1 MDIEGTYTL
10 QASPEDVW
18 KCLMDQQVLRR
29 AIPGVEQLELIGENK
44 YDITLHIKQTPLI
57 GTYHGQATV
66 TEQHYPYYY
75 NIAIEGEG
83 GPGTIS
89 GEGVVHL
96 NCRDENTV
104 VAYKGTLNI
113 GKLGTLLPPPLVKG
127 TAKLLLQQFFTALA
141 EHLRTLPR
149 PVSTIEV
156 PEHNQESQE
165 SQERATLRQL
175 EEQIAILAANAEP
188 TKLLHTLVHELK
200 LGGGDPILEEQ
211 WVNRIRRI
219 GFVFGLLL
227 LVWIGTRL
235 PRRPGP

>member
-18 KCLMDQQVLRR
+18 QCLMDQQVLRR
-29 AIPGVEQLELIGENK
+29 AIPGVEKLELIGENK
-44 YDITLHIKQTPLI
+44 YNITLHIRQTPLI
-57 GTYHGQATV
+57 GTYHGHATV

-83 GPGTIS
+83 VPGTIS

-96 NCRDENTV
+96 NERDENTV

-149 PVSTIEV
+149 SASTLGVAENDQDRITPSE
-156 PEHNQESQE
+156 EHTAI
-165 SQERATLRQL
+165 RAS
-175 EEQIAILAANAEP
+175 EAEP
-188 TKLLHTLVHELK
+188 TTLLHTVVHQLK
-200 LGGGDPILEEQ
+200 LGGGDPTLEEH
-211 WVNRIRRI
+211 WVNRIRRV
-219 GFVFGLLL
+219 GMVFGLVV

-235 PRRPGP
+235 PRKPGL

>member
-18 KCLMDQQVLRR
+18 QCLMDQQVLRR
-29 AIPGVEQLELIGENK
+29 AIPGVEKLELIGENK
-44 YDITLHIKQTPLI
+44 YNITLHIRQTPLI
-57 GTYHGQATV
+57 GTYHGHATV

-83 GPGTIS
+83 VPGTIS

-96 NCRDENTV
+96 NERDENTV

-141 EHLRTLPR
+141 EHLRTLP
-149 PVSTIEV
+149 PSSSTVEV
-156 PEHNQESQE
+156 AEPDQD
-165 SQERATLRQL
+165 RATPRQS
-175 EEQIAILAANAEP
+175 EGHIAVLSPDAEP
-188 TKLLHTLVHELK
+188 TTLLHTLVHELK
-200 LGGGDPILEEQ
+200 LGGGDPTFEEQ
-211 WVNRIRRI
+211 WVNRIRRV
-219 GFVFGLLL
+219 GMVFGLVL

-235 PRRPGP
+235 PRKPGL

>member
-18 KCLMDQQVLRR
+18 QCLMDQQVLRR

-44 YDITLHIKQTPLI
+44 YNITLHIRQTPLI
-57 GTYHGQATV
+57 GTYHGHATV
-66 TEQHYPYYY
+66 TEQRYPYYY
-75 NIAIEGEG
+75 TIAIEGEG

-96 NCRDENTV
+96 NERDENTV

-141 EHLRTLPR
+141 EHLRTLVPLS
-149 PVSTIEV
+149 STIEV
-156 PEHNQESQE
+156 AEPDQD
-165 SQERATLRQL
+165 RATSRQF
-175 EEQIAILAANAEP
+175 EGHIAILSANAEP
-188 TKLLHTLVHELK
+188 TTILHNLVHELK
-200 LGGGDPILEEQ
+200 LGGGDPTLEEQ
-211 WVNRIRRI
+211 WVNRIRRV
-219 GFVFGLLL
+219 GMVFGLVL

-235 PRRPGP
+235 PRKPGP

>member
-1 MDIEGTYTL
+1 
-10 QASPEDVW
+10 
-18 KCLMDQQVLRR
+18 MDQQVLRR

-44 YDITLHIKQTPLI
+44 YNITVHIRQTPLI
-57 GTYHGQATV
+57 GTYHGHATV

-96 NCRDENTV
+96 NERDENTV

-149 PVSTIEV
+149 SASTVGLAENSQDRIIS
-156 PEHNQESQE
+156 PEEH
-165 SQERATLRQL
+165 
-175 EEQIAILAANAEP
+175 IAVLVTGAEP
-188 TKLLHTLVHELK
+188 TTLLHSVVHQLK
-200 LGGGDPILEEQ
+200 LGGGDPTLEEQ
-211 WVNRIRRI
+211 WVNRIRRVGVI
-219 GFVFGLLL
+219 CGLLL
-227 LVWIGTRL
+227 LIWIGTRL
-235 PRRPGP
+235 PHRPGP

>member
-18 KCLMDQQVLRR
+18 QCLMDQQVLRR

-44 YDITLHIKQTPLI
+44 YNITVHIRQTPLI
-57 GTYHGQATV
+57 GTYHGHATV

-75 NIAIEGEG
+75 TIAIEGEG

-96 NCRDENTV
+96 NERDENTV
-104 VAYKGTLNI
+104 VAYKGILNL

-149 PVSTIEV
+149 SASTIGVAENGQDRITPSEEHTAIRA
-156 PEHNQESQE
+156 PE
-165 SQERATLRQL
+165 
-175 EEQIAILAANAEP
+175 AEP
-188 TKLLHTLVHELK
+188 T
-200 LGGGDPILEEQ
+200 
-211 WVNRIRRI
+211 
-219 GFVFGLLL
+219 
-227 LVWIGTRL
+227 
-235 PRRPGP
+235 

>member
-18 KCLMDQQVLRR
+18 QSLMDQQVLRR

-44 YDITLHIKQTPLI
+44 YDITLHIRQTPLI

-66 TEQHYPYYY
+66 TDQHYPYYY

-96 NCRDENTV
+96 NVRDENTV

-141 EHLRTLPR
+141 EHLRTLP
-149 PVSTIEV
+149 SSSFTLEV
-156 PEHNQESQE
+156 VEPDRD
-165 SQERATLRQL
+165 RATSRQF
-175 EEQIAILAANAEP
+175 EGHIAILEANAEP
-188 TKLLHTLVHELK
+188 TTLLHTLVHELK
-200 LGGGDPILEEQ
+200 LGGGDPIQEEQ
-211 WVNRIRRI
+211 WVNRIRRV
-219 GFVFGLLL
+219 GMVFGLLL

-235 PRRPGP
+235 PRKPGP

>member
-18 KCLMDQQVLRR
+18 QSLMDQQVLRR
-29 AIPGVEQLELIGENK
+29 AIPGVEQVELLGEYK
-44 YDITLHIKQTPLI
+44 YDITLHIRQAPLI
-57 GTYHGQATV
+57 GLYHGQVTL

-83 GPGTIS
+83 GPGTVS

-96 NCRDENTV
+96 NERDENTV
-104 VAYKGTLNI
+104 VAYKGNLNI

-149 PVSTIEV
+149 SASTIGVTENGQDRIT
-156 PEHNQESQE
+156 PSEEHTAI
-165 SQERATLRQL
+165 RAT
-175 EEQIAILAANAEP
+175 EAEP
-188 TKLLHTLVHELK
+188 TTLLQTVVHQLK
-200 LGGGDPILEEQ
+200 LGGGDQTLEEQ
-211 WVNRIRRI
+211 WINRIRRV
-219 GFVFGLLL
+219 GVVCGLLL

-235 PRRPGP
+235 PHRPGP

>member
-18 KCLMDQQVLRR
+18 QCLMDQQVLRR

-44 YDITLHIKQTPLI
+44 YNIMLHIRQTPLI
-57 GTYHGQATV
+57 GTYHGHATV

-83 GPGTIS
+83 VPGTIS

-96 NCRDENTV
+96 NERDENTV

-149 PVSTIEV
+149 SASTLGLAENSQDRLIS
-156 PEHNQESQE
+156 PEEH
-165 SQERATLRQL
+165 
-175 EEQIAILAANAEP
+175 IAVLVTGAEP
-188 TKLLHTLVHELK
+188 TTLLHSVVHQLK
-200 LGGGDPILEEQ
+200 LGGGDPTLEEQ
-211 WVNRIRRI
+211 WVNRIRRVGVI
-219 GFVFGLLL
+219 CGLLL
-227 LVWIGTRL
+227 LIWIGTRL
-235 PRRPGP
+235 PHRPGP